1 MQDFR
6 KLDVWQKAH
15 SLAKAIYMI
24 FGRLQGRHLVVLSDQ
39 VFRAALSVPT
49 NIVEGRAH
57 KSDRE
62 FARYL
67 RIALASAAEVEYQIF
82 FARDVEAIGAV
93 EFRTLNAQVVE
104 VRKMLAGL
112 IARLDKPQTK

>member
-6 KLDVWQKAH
+6 KLEVWQRAH
-15 SLAKAIYMI
+15 SLAKAIYVV
-24 FGRLQGRHLVVLSDQ
+24 FGKLSGRHLIVLSDQ

-57 KSDRE
+57 TSDRE

-67 RIALASAAEVEYQIF
+67 RIALASAAEVEYQVF
-82 FARDVEAIGAV
+82 FARDVEAIDDSD
-93 EFRTLNAQVVE
+93 FRSLNAQVVE
-104 VRKMLAGL
+104 VRKMLVRL
-112 IARLDKPQTK
+112 IARLGKP